1 MGKTILVT
9 GAAGFIGSHIAQAFL
24 ERGDRVI
31 GLDNLNDYYAPER
44 KVANLA
50 EVSQAGRR
58 FTFIK
63 ADLREQRVVDKLVA
77 ENTIDAIVHLA
88 GMGGVRYSIDAPGL
102 YYDVNVGGTLHLLEA
117 ARRHPVGNFV
127 FASTSS
133 VYGATGRIP
142 FVETDPCDRPLAPY
156 AASKRAA
163 EMLGHTYH
171 HLHRVNFTALRFFTV
186 YGPRNRPDMMAVK
199 LADNLMFGRAAPLYN
214 EGQLWRDWTYVD
226 DIVAGVVTAADRPL
240 GYEIINLGRGE
251 PVRLADFI
259 HRLEKLAGKKAR
271 LAPAPLPDTDIVST
285 HADISKARQL
295 LHYRPTT
302 AIDDGVTR
310 FWDWYKQIV
319 NNLKKAA

>member
-1 MGKTILVT
+1 
-9 GAAGFIGSHIAQAFL
+9 
-24 ERGDRVI
+24 
-31 GLDNLNDYYAPER
+31 
-44 KVANLA
+44 
-50 EVSQAGRR
+50 
-58 FTFIK
+58 
-63 ADLREQRVVDKLVA
+63 
-77 ENTIDAIVHLA
+77 
-88 GMGGVRYSIDAPGL
+88 
-102 YYDVNVGGTLHLLEA
+102 
-117 ARRHPVGNFV
+117 
-127 FASTSS
+127 
-133 VYGATGRIP
+133 
-142 FVETDPCDRPLAPY
+142 
-156 AASKRAA
+156 
-163 EMLGHTYH
+163 
-171 HLHRVNFTALRFFTV
+171 
-186 YGPRNRPDMMAVK
+186 MMAVK